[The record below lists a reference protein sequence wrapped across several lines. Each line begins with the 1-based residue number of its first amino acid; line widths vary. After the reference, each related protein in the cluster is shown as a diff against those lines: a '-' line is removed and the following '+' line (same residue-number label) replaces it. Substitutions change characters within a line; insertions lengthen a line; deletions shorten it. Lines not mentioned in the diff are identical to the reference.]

1 MFKDLQIYWI
11 KRNLLNQ
18 NHMMAYELTLTNVSL
33 MEVKDK
39 LELEFQ
45 FEKLK
50 LEF

>member
-1 MFKDLQIYWI
+1 
-11 KRNLLNQ
+11 
-18 NHMMAYELTLTNVSL
+18 MAYELTLTNVSL